1 MKKIITLAL
10 IAAMMLTMIVVGTSA
25 AAWDGTTA
33 STALEGDGSAATP
46 YLVKSAED
54 LAFLAKS
61 VDEGTTYAGK
71 YITQTADIDLGNKVF
86 PTIGNDGKQFQGVY
100 DGKGFKITNFN
111 CVASEFD
118 SGLFA
123 RVNSTAEFQAAILNV
138 VLEGSIS
145 ELTYTN
151 AGADQ
156 NVGALVGKLVGNDAK
171 PAIVA
176 NCVVDVDVNIEKT
189 LDSSSK
195 ILYVG
200 GIIGYAMNSQ
210 VVNCVNK
217 SDMRVVISSKHLFVG
232 GVIGQSYYAMNVEGC
247 ANYGDIFAE
256 DTTAGRM
263 VLAGA
268 MIGRTNGKAGTAY
281 LLKNNVNYGDIN
293 AKAVGAAYASG
304 GIAQEFNSAT
314 ENITVDSCANLGK
327 VHAETSTEGQNAY
340 AGGILAYE
348 NVGSTTVKNCAGLGE
363 VTAAGVNK
371 TMLPGYIVGV
381 SNPGENQK
389 DSSVKDCVATGKANG
404 WFGAKAKAENC
415 TSDAEKYTVECAVYE
430 MEKAAFEAART
441 TVNGTVYSYSAKAVA
456 EPVAPT
462 APETT
467 APETTAPTA
476 PETTAPS
483 TPSTPSTPNTGDVT
497 SVILLALVAACAGA
511 VITIKKTK

>member
-1 MKKIITLAL
+1 MKKFITFAL

-71 YITQTADIDLGNKVF
+71 YITQTADIDLGGKPWNI
-86 PTIGNDGKQFQGVY
+86 IGTDGKQFNGVY

-111 CVASEFD
+111 CVASEYD
-118 SGLFA
+118 SALFA
-123 RVNSTAEFQAAILNV
+123 RVNSTADFQAAILNV
-138 VLEGSIS
+138 VLEGTMT

-156 NVGALVGKLVGNDAK
+156 NVGALVGKLVGTDAK

-189 LDSSSK
+189 FDSSSK

-256 DTTAGRM
+256 DKTAGRM

-293 AKAVGAAYASG
+293 AKSVGAAYASG
-304 GIAQEFNSAT
+304 GIAQEFNNAT
-314 ENITVDSCANLGK
+314 ESITVDSCANVGK
-327 VHAETSTEGQNAY
+327 VHAETLTEGQNAY
-340 AGGILAYE
+340 AGGVLAYD
-348 NVGSTTVKNCAGLGE
+348 NVGSTTVKNCVASGA
-363 VTAAGVNK
+363 VTATGVNK
-371 TMLPGYIVGV
+371 DMCPGAVVGV
-381 SNPGENQK
+381 SNPGANQK
-389 DSSVKDCVATGKANG
+389 NSSIKDCAATGKVNG
-404 WFGAKAKAENC
+404 WLGEKAVAENC
-415 TSDAEKYTVECAVYE
+415 TDEAEAYTVACAVYE
-430 MEKAAFEAART
+430 IEKAAFATAKA
-441 TVNGTVYSYSAKAVA
+441 TVNGVDYSYSAKVVA
-456 EPVAPT
+456 EPVAPE
-462 APETT
+462 APVVPET
-467 APETTAPTA
+467 
-476 PETTAPS
+476 PS
-483 TPSTPSTPNTGDVT
+483 NPNTGDVT
-497 SVILLALVAACAGA
+497 SVIVLALVAVSAGA
-511 VITIKKTK
+511 VLTLKKTR